1 MADDV
6 TAFNDRVLE
15 LRVPSVVLDDDEEA
29 TETGEEDEEE
39 EGLEAGPWGGE
50 GE

>member
-1 MADDV
+1 MGEEIP
-6 TAFNDRVLE
+6 AFNAKVLDLKVPAIVLE
-15 LRVPSVVLDDDEEA
+15 NEDENEA
-29 TETGEEDEEE
+29 DEPEDEEE